1 MACGFIL
8 ANLGFFDEKTTGKL
22 SAILTKFIIP
32 ANIIASFIR
41 PFNKNEAI
49 GFISAFGIDMAFF
62 VVSAFIVS
70 FIFKKSHNFKDQR
83 MCTVFVNNG
92 FFAFP
97 LISALFGD
105 YGIFIGSAHLS
116 TMNIFLWTYGVY
128 LCKGKESIN
137 IKSAIINPG
146 LVGTVIGAIFFISTA
161 VIPSET
167 MSFLKE
173 NSFTSEL
180 GKNLYEALNMI
191 KSTNTPLAML
201 VAGAWLHKAGIKNSI
216 TDFSVWKTSLV
227 RMIVVPI
234 VLFGIICFIPVSK
247 DIKTVIMLG
256 SSAPTAIISATF
268 SQINNTDYIFCTKVI
283 TVTTLLSAIT
293 MPIFVML
300 LGIIP

>member
-1 MACGFIL
+1 MEHSITIIWRIFVIIVLMACGFIL

-32 ANIIASFIR
+32 SNIIASFIR
-41 PFNKNEAI
+41 QFNKNEAI

-128 LCKGKESIN
+128 LCKGEIFPENGKRN
-137 IKSAIINPG
+137 A
-146 LVGTVIGAIFFISTA
+146 VDDCVI
-161 VIPSET
+161 
-167 MSFLKE
+167 
-173 NSFTSEL
+173 
-180 GKNLYEALNMI
+180 
-191 KSTNTPLAML
+191 
-201 VAGAWLHKAGIKNSI
+201 
-216 TDFSVWKTSLV
+216 
-227 RMIVVPI
+227 R
-234 VLFGIICFIPVSK
+234 
-247 DIKTVIMLG
+247 
-256 SSAPTAIISATF
+256 
-268 SQINNTDYIFCTKVI
+268 
-283 TVTTLLSAIT
+283 LSACADYHQLSRLC
-293 MPIFVML
+293 V
-300 LGIIP
+300 